1 MKIALIL
8 LALMVVL
15 LKHSTDKAINNL
27 EARLR
32 LEQQINAEL
41 IKSTKELL
49 SMDQLIVNGMIKPI
63 VSELRKLNNEKPSQ
77 SVEET
82 ND

>member
-1 MKIALIL
+1 
-8 LALMVVL
+8 MVVL
-15 LKHSTDKAINNL
+15 LKHSTDKAIDNL

-49 SMDQLIVNGMIKPI
+49 SMNQLIVNGMIKPI
-63 VSELRKLNNEKPSQ
+63 VSELRKLNDEKPSQ

>member
-15 LKHSTDKAINNL
+15 LKHSTDKAIDNL

-49 SMDQLIVNGMIKPI
+49 SVNQLIVNGMIKPI

>member
-15 LKHSTDKAINNL
+15 LKHSTDKAIDNL

-49 SMDQLIVNGMIKPI
+49 SMNQLIVNGMIKPI